1 MKWKPSSHSWLWTSE
16 LKRLAGFLNNKVA
29 MEIMKDMMIDIE
41 AERFNEW
48 LEENYPDVVPES
60 EEWEQ
65 AANLYYWEQEALA
78 DQAQWDHEHGLFVV
92 SLNDVHQRYRHAR
105 QELKKLYALL
115 DRELPEIVYRMS
127 FVHAV
132 TVMEAYLMYC
142 AKALLEHDWPLE
154 RYFEAYYLPFARA
167 SKKEKLATSKMP
179 LSRFRPVA
187 RNVVARMTFHNVET
201 IERYFSAV
209 LHIPPIWPVRP
220 LGIIAD
226 WRNDLVHRN
235 GVDEHDVPRVISA
248 QQLQNALQRVSD
260 LIEAAHQS
268 LSQEVDYFGNWRSEE
283 NREIIASALNISTDS
298 DVSR

>member
-1 MKWKPSSHSWLWTSE
+1 M
-16 LKRLAGFLNNKVA
+16 
-29 MEIMKDMMIDIE
+29 
-41 AERFNEW
+41 
-48 LEENYPDVVPES
+48 
-60 EEWEQ
+60 
-65 AANLYYWEQEALA
+65 
-78 DQAQWDHEHGLFVV
+78 V

-201 IERYFSAV
+201 IERYFSACCTSAD
-209 LHIPPIWPVRP
+209 LVRP

-268 LSQEVDYFGNWRSEE
+268 LSQEVDYFRKL
-283 NREIIASALNISTDS
+283 A
-298 DVSR
+298 

>member
-1 MKWKPSSHSWLWTSE
+1 
-16 LKRLAGFLNNKVA
+16 
-29 MEIMKDMMIDIE
+29 MKDMMIDIE

-92 SLNDVHQRYRHAR
+92 SLNDVHQRHRHAR
-105 QELKKLYALL
+105 QELQKLHALL
-115 DRELPEIVYRMS
+115 DREQPELVYRMS

-142 AKALLEHDWPLE
+142 ARALLEHDWPLKRFRDE
-154 RYFEAYYLPFARA
+154 YYLNSERV
-167 SKKEKLATSKMP
+167 KKNKKQSLREMELDM
-179 LSRFRPVA
+179 FRPAA
-187 RNVVARMTFHNVET
+187 RNYVSRMTFHNVKT

-209 LHIPPIWPVRP
+209 LHTPPVWPVKP
-220 LGIIAD
+220 LDIIAD

-235 GVDEHDVPRVISA
+235 GVDEHDVPRGISA

-260 LIEAAHQS
+260 LIEAAHRS
-268 LSQEVDYFGNWRSEE
+268 LCQEVDYFGNWRSEE
-283 NREIIASALNISTDS
+283 NREIIASALNISTDR
-298 DVSR
+298 DVS